1 VDADSAAG
9 ECTGGNRPYGGHH
22 RYSDGCYG
30 RGRAQGH
37 CYGYRPGHPRGDHQL
52 RWRLHRW
59 QAAGILTAQTGS
71 PFTVNLA
78 ASESGSAI
86 VAFGNPYRPDLIA
99 NPYTPLMANP
109 NPACH
114 ETIAQGGL
122 AADAVDQSGSW
133 FNTCAFV
140 QPPAG
145 QFGNAGRNILTGP
158 GLRNLDLSL
167 SRSIPLRGDKYH
179 PQFRGEFFN
188 MLDHP
193 NFDIPNYV
201 FGDPTFGE
209 VLSANAYGNKPPR
222 QIQLGLKY
230 VF

>member
-1 VDADSAAG
+1 MATSPLAG
-9 ECTGGNRPYGGHH
+9 R
-22 RYSDGCYG
+22 RDSDGADRFAVYRQPG
-30 RGRAQGH
+30 RVGIRLGH
-37 CYGYRPGHPRGDHQL
+37 RCFRQPLPPGSDRQSLYAADGESQSGVPRDHRPR
-52 RWRLHRW
+52 
-59 QAAGILTAQTGS
+59 
-71 PFTVNLA
+71 
-78 ASESGSAI
+78 
-86 VAFGNPYRPDLIA
+86 
-99 NPYTPLMANP
+99 
-109 NPACH
+109 
-114 ETIAQGGL
+114 GL

-158 GLRNLDLSL
+158 GLRNLDFSL